1 MPENVLWTY
10 KLTGNF
16 QAIINGLLRNM
27 IETGDVVAF
36 ISDVI
41 VGTETGERHNNIVE
55 EVLRRM
61 AENNLFVKPEKYV
74 QKVKEVEFL
83 EVVIE
88 SNMVKIKKE
97 KVQKIVDQLVLRSV
111 KNVWKFLGLT
121 NYYKQFVKNLTRI
134 AKPLSK
140 ITRKDVKQN
149 QGKRQQKAFKE
160 LKERLMTELVL
171 IIPDLNKKIRVE
183 ADVLDFATGEVL
195 LMKYEDEK

>member
-1 MPENVLWTY
+1 MRIKEGDEWKAAFSMPENVLWTY

-74 QKVKEVEFL
+74 
-83 EVVIE
+83 
-88 SNMVKIKKE
+88 
-97 KVQKIVDQLVLRSV
+97 
-111 KNVWKFLGLT
+111 
-121 NYYKQFVKNLTRI
+121 
-134 AKPLSK
+134 
-140 ITRKDVKQN
+140 
-149 QGKRQQKAFKE
+149 
-160 LKERLMTELVL
+160 
-171 IIPDLNKKIRVE
+171 
-183 ADVLDFATGEVL
+183 
-195 LMKYEDEK
+195 